1 MFCDGIPAFISE
13 FICQTSPSSPH
24 SMQICEYLKI
34 SYKCIQ
40 ILILCFSKIAIE
52 YLGPGKGSCPFSVPC
67 VDISY
72 SVVTN

>member
-24 SMQICEYLKI
+24 SMQICEYLNL
-34 SYKCIQ
+34 SYKCIEM
-40 ILILCFSKIAIE
+40 LVRLSEIAIE
-52 YLGPGKGSCPFSVPC
+52 HLGPAKGSCPFSVPC